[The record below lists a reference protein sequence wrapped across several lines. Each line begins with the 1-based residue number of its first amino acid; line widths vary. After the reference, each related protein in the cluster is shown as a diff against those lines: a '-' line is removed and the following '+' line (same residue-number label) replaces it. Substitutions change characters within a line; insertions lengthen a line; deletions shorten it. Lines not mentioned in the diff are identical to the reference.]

1 MNNKLNIGCFLW
13 PLIICFNIHNLFVF
27 VIKVLISE
35 KKNGMVKKMKR
46 VERAESRIV
55 TKKCPDCEQQ
65 CPVAIRACTNCG
77 YSFSKTRP
85 AQSKTPTKTRNAGSS
100 NSGFKTAKESK
111 NSKAS
116 TTSSS
121 TSSTPTETDSNLDKV
136 GRRFRTKR
144 MRPDYFNSLELEYAS
159 RTFRQ
164 RKPKEDKELKG
175 KKKRGRPK
183 GTTGIPRRPREE
195 KKKEEEDVK
204 ALPELDDMYVNFSP
218 EKLQQFSF
226 ILDEI
231 NFKLTSTMFKPM

>member
-1 MNNKLNIGCFLW
+1 
-13 PLIICFNIHNLFVF
+13 
-27 VIKVLISE
+27 
-35 KKNGMVKKMKR
+35 MVKKMKR
-46 VERAESRIV
+46 VERTESRIV

-65 CPVAIRACTNCG
+65 CPVAIRACTNCS
-77 YSFSKTRP
+77 YSFSKTRSAP
-85 AQSKTPTKTRNAGSS
+85 NKTANKTRNACTNQGV
-100 NSGFKTAKESK
+100 KASK
-111 NSKAS
+111 DSKAS
-116 TTSSS
+116 TASSS
-121 TSSTPTETDSNLDKV
+121 TSSTPTETDSLDKV

-164 RKPKEDKELKG
+164 RKTREEKELKG

-204 ALPELDDMYVNFSP
+204 VLPELDDIYINFTP
-218 EKLQQFSF
+218 ERLQQFSF

-231 NFKLTSTMFKPM
+231 NFKMTCTMFRPL